1 MSAGPRPMTR
11 TEAAALLGVPPE
23 TTGQEAQRAF
33 LRAARFVHPDVLPQ
47 AGEEERRAAAAR
59 FDALVQ
65 ARAVLLEPPFTAA
78 SEEGPPR
85 ASVRTVHVV
94 PRQDRGLANSLVLIA
109 LLSFLIVALVTLDS
123 SLRGGSGDGSADGA
137 PIVSSPAP

>member
-11 TEAAALLGVPPE
+11 LEAAALLGVPPE
-23 TTGQEAQRAF
+23 TTGHEAQRAF
-33 LRAARFVHPDVLPQ
+33 LRAARFAHPDVLPQ
-47 AGEEERRAAAAR
+47 AGEDERRAAAAR

-65 ARAVLLEPPFTAA
+65 ARAVLLEPPFATA
-78 SEEGPPR
+78 SDEPH
-85 ASVRTVHVV
+85 RTSARPVHLV
-94 PRQDRGLANSLVLIA
+94 PRQDRGLADSLVLIA

-123 SLRGGSGDGSADGA
+123 SLRSSSGDGSANGA

>member
-11 TEAAALLGVPPE
+11 VEAAALLGVPPE
-23 TTGQEAQRAF
+23 TTGQAAQHAF

-47 AGEEERRAAAAR
+47 AGEDERRAAAAR

-65 ARAVLLEPPFTAA
+65 ARAVLLEPPFA
-78 SEEGPPR
+78 SASDDRTR
-85 ASVRTVHVV
+85 ASARPVHIV
-94 PRQDRGLANSLVLIA
+94 PREDRGFADSLVLIA

-123 SLRGGSGDGSADGA
+123 PLRSQSGDGSANGA